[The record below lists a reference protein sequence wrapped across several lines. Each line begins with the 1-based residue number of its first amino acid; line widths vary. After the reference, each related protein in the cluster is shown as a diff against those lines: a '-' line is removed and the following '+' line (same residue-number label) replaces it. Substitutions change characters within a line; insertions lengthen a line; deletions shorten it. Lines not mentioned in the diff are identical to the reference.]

1 RPDRCPLIDK
11 FLDAIQHGQDLRVG
25 PRMLANEGEVA
36 TNFPWRHHLGRVH
49 SFEKQAFAFP
59 FTGNELAW
67 LNSPRLGVLH
77 ELRKEPAPNRVQNEM
92 DALLAPLVVDFVP
105 AKAVEDPAF
114 A

>member
-1 RPDRCPLIDK
+1 
-11 FLDAIQHGQDLRVG
+11 
-25 PRMLANEGEVA
+25 
-36 TNFPWRHHLGRVH
+36 GRVH

-114 A
+114 ARRHVNGFVAAREQHARIGDDRNVYAKMR